1 MCGRFGLTV
10 DERRLAGE
18 FSELNPAITLPCLT
32 PRYNIAPSQ
41 DVLVLR
47 GAPGDTEGDLLRW
60 GIGLPST
67 ASGRARDLINVRAER
82 ATGGGLFTQLLERRR
97 VLVPAS
103 WFYEWRGRGSTRRPL
118 LIGPRDGGLLVF
130 AGLQGRWT
138 DRARETVPAVTI
150 LTTEPNALLADI
162 HDRMP
167 VVLPRAAWARWLDP
181 RTGARGVADLLR
193 PCDDEWLT
201 VRPVSRLVNDATR
214 EGPELAAEVD
224 EMDEADE
231 LTGQQELPLG

>member
-18 FSELNPAITLPCLT
+18 FSELNPAITLPCVT

-41 DVLVLR
+41 EVLVVR
-47 GAPGDTEGDLLRW
+47 GPAGDAEGDLVRW
-60 GIGLPST
+60 GIGLPAT
-67 ASGRARDLINVRAER
+67 AGGRPRELINVRSER
-82 ATGGGLFTQLLERRR
+82 ATGGGLFTELLERRR
-97 VLVPAS
+97 ILVPAT
-103 WFYEWRGRGSTRRPL
+103 WFYEWRGRGNSRRPV

-130 AGLQGRWT
+130 AGLLGRWT
-138 DRARETVPAVTI
+138 DRAGQIVPAATI

-181 RTGARGVADLLR
+181 GTGAAGVADLLG

-201 VRPVSRLVNDATR
+201 VRPVSRLVNDANR
-214 EGPELAAEVD
+214 EGPELAAEVRAEEESD
-224 EMDEADE
+224 
-231 LTGQQELPLG
+231 QQELPLG

>member
-18 FSELNPAITLPCLT
+18 FSELNPAITMPCVT

-41 DVLVLR
+41 EVLVVR
-47 GAPGDTEGDLLRW
+47 SPGGEAEADLVRW
-60 GIGLPST
+60 GISLPRT
-67 ASGRARDLINVRAER
+67 AAGRSRELINVRAER
-82 ATGGGLFTQLLERRR
+82 AVGGGLFTELLDRSR

-103 WFYEWRGRGSTRRPL
+103 WFYEWRGRGSRRRPV
-118 LIGPRDGGLLVF
+118 LIEPRDGGLLVF
-130 AGLQGRWT
+130 AGLLGRWT
-138 DRARETVPAVTI
+138 DRAGGEAVPAVTI

-181 RTGARGVADLLR
+181 RAGAADVGDLLG
-193 PCDDEWLT
+193 PCGDEWLT
-201 VRPVSRLVNDATR
+201 VRPVSRLVNDANR
-214 EGPELAAEVD
+214 EGPELAAEVEESEEPD
-224 EMDEADE
+224 
-231 LTGQQELPLG
+231 QQELPLA